1 MAFPCNYSRFK
12 TMFKYAIKRNKAN
25 IPLWVEINVLKTI
38 ENINKYILTILF
50 LVSLISS
57 IIEEIC

>member
-38 ENINKYILTILF
+38 ENINKYIHKIMFLSLF
-50 LVSLISS
+50 SS